1 VSNVTIAT
9 NQSATSTTVSFT
21 VTGES
26 GTTGFSNVTIPK
38 TAVPYATAPTIYIDN
53 QPAQD
58 QGYTQDA
65 NNYYTWY
72 TTHFSTHQVAIQF
85 PIFPPPAVSSEL
97 VIAFAIN
104 VAAIIIISI
113 VVIKRS
119 KDHGNLTD
127 LS

>member
-1 VSNVTIAT
+1 MSNVTIAT
-9 NQSATSTTVSFT
+9 TQSATSTTVSFT
-21 VTGES
+21 VTGEG

-38 TAVPYATAPTIYIDN
+38 SAVPYGTTPTIYIDN

-58 QGYTQDA
+58 QGFTQDA

-85 PIFPPPAVSSEL
+85 PVSPPPAVSSEL
-97 VIAFAIN
+97 VLAFAIN
-104 VAAIIIISI
+104 VGAIILISI

-119 KDHGNLTD
+119 KGHGDLTD